1 MNNTDYK
8 NSRNAALEI
17 LLACNID
24 RLPVNLNTI
33 LLQMGVRAYPYQG
46 NETPIKEM
54 GLERACAQT
63 AGLTFYRGD
72 APIILYDRNTP
83 PPRLRFT
90 VAHELGHIALG
101 HVRPGERTVQNRE
114 PRPEDSPIEQA
125 ANRFAVDL
133 LAPACVLW
141 GLGVHTPK
149 EIAEV
154 CAISRASAEFRAAR
168 MAELYHRGKFLTH
181 PTERAVYAAFLPFIK
196 ECLGQT

>member
-1 MNNTDYK
+1 MNYTDYK
-8 NSRNAALEI
+8 QSRNATWEI

-33 LLQMGVRAYPYQG
+33 LLQMGIRAYPYQG

-114 PRPEDSPIEQA
+114 PRPEDSPMEQA

-141 GLGVHTPK
+141 GLGLHTTE
-149 EIAEV
+149 EIAEA
-154 CAISRASAEFRAAR
+154 CLISRASAEFRAAR

-181 PTERAVYAAFLPFIK
+181 PTERAVYAAFFPFIK